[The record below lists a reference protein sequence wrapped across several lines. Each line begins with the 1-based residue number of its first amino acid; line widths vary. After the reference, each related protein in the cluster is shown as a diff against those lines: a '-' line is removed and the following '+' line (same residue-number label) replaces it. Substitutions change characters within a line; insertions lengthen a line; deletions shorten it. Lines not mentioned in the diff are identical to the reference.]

1 MKKLIFVLLIIF
13 CAVPLSAQFKW
24 KIVGRMLYPV
34 SGGQLAFDLQSP
46 SNKIYI
52 LGGYSDSLQRAV
64 NWIQEY
70 DVVQNTWR
78 IVDSMKQRRQQFV
91 ADIWN
96 SKIVYFGG
104 TADTSTNK
112 NTIEGWNFK
121 TPPSAPSVLDVQ
133 NNFGRSF
140 STGQVVGDNL
150 YIIGGDPSTV
160 GATLPYIV
168 EYNLAS
174 KQTVFTFNSPS
185 PDPPRQHMTFI
196 VGDNIYIF
204 GGVTNGVM
212 NSVQRFNIPT
222 QQLTTLPNK
231 LIEARAG
238 GAAVYNPIS
247 QRGFIIGGYNETN
260 KALASVEQVVVNQD
274 GSISITSDPK
284 LKLNKARTNLM
295 AVNYK
300 GKVAVFGGKDANGKV
315 VPDVEILEDTTA
327 TGVHTDNVLPA
338 EDELFQNYPNPFNPS
353 TTITFQLAKTASV
366 SLVIYSV
373 IGQHIVTLSSGEFSA
388 GTYSIH
394 WNGEDKFNNLVPSGI
409 YFLQLRAGNF
419 IQTRKMVLLK

>member
-1 MKKLIFVLLIIF
+1 MKKLIFVLLVIF
-13 CAVPLSAQFKW
+13 CAVPLNAQFKW

-78 IVDSMKQRRQQFV
+78 IVDSMKQKRQQFV

-112 NTIEGWNFK
+112 NTIEGWDFK
-121 TPPSAPSVLDVQ
+121 TSPSVPSVLDVQ
-133 NNFGRSF
+133 NNFGRSY

-174 KQTVFTFNSPS
+174 KQTVFTYNSLS

-212 NSVQRFNIPT
+212 NSVQKFNIST
-222 QQLTTLPNK
+222 QHLTTLPNK
-231 LIEARAG
+231 LSQARAG

-247 QRGFIIGGYNETN
+247 QKGFVIGGYKEPYTP
-260 KALASVEQVVVNQD
+260 LASVEQVVVNQD
-274 GSISITSDPK
+274 GSISLSDGPS
-284 LKLNKARTNLM
+284 LNKARTNLM

-300 GKVAVFGGKDANGKV
+300 GTVAVFGGKDANKKV
-315 VPDVEILEDTTA
+315 VPDVEILVDTTVA
-327 TGVHTDNVLPA
+327 TDVNHNNTLPT
-338 EDELFQNYPNPFNPS
+338 EDELYQNYPNPFNPS

-366 SLVIYSV
+366 SLDIYSV